1 MPIIQKKPS
10 TRKAPV
16 VSKKPSAGPKRGK
29 STQGFQ
35 FDSKKH
41 KWYDQHLRNQTI
53 DEQIDSMAQICMLA
67 ERAAG
72 KAEASVK
79 SLGHQLLSHGIKPRY
94 WV

>member
-1 MPIIQKKPS
+1 MPIIQKKP
-10 TRKAPV
+10 PV
-16 VSKKPSAGPKRGK
+16 VSKKPSAKKPPVK

-35 FDSKKH
+35 FDPKKQ
-41 KWYDQHLRNQTI
+41 KWYDQHLKNQTT

-94 WV
+94 